1 MRYFKLLILMIIIL
15 SISPSASAQMPVD
28 AAIVQV
34 NPPFEGVELIYSSA
48 TIFAYNEYGNY
59 RLDVRPGT
67 VAAAPHNIL
76 DGVVHADTVLQGA
89 TQGSII
95 YADATP
101 DWNELVI
108 GAVNTIL
115 TSDGVDVAWALPVVQ
130 TSNFLDNAVHV
141 DTVTSAAV
149 LGDLVIGT
157 AGGWDDLAI
166 GGAANVL
173 TVAGGTA
180 TWAAPVLQTNTL
192 LDGVSHTDTAIQAA
206 TLGSI
211 IVADATPDW
220 NEVVIGAAGDVLTV
234 VGGTAAWQA
243 PGALAGAWQQ
253 AVETTVI
260 VAGADYTAR
269 AGAAYTTLIQDVV
282 VVVTCREP
290 NSGVVWNA
298 LSHPMPVASFVTF
311 YWCDEGDGNLS
322 VHICNDSQL
331 DILCTV
337 SYCDL

>member
-67 VAAAPHNIL
+67 VTAAPHNIL

-89 TQGSII
+89 TRGSII

-101 DWNELVI
+101 DWNELVV
-108 GAVNTIL
+108 GAINTIL
-115 TSDGVDVAWALPVVQ
+115 TSDGVDVAWALPVV
-130 TSNFLDNAVHV
+130 
-141 DTVTSAAV
+141 
-149 LGDLVIGT
+149 
-157 AGGWDDLAI
+157 
-166 GGAANVL
+166 
-173 TVAGGTA
+173 
-180 TWAAPVLQTNTL
+180 QTNTL

-253 AVETTVI
+253 AAETPVI

-269 AGAAYTTLIQDVV
+269 GGAAYATTIQDVV
-282 VVVTCREP
+282 VVVTCREA

-298 LSHPMPVASFVTF
+298 LSHPMPVADMVTF
-311 YWCDEGDGNLS
+311 YWVDDGAGNLE
-322 VHICNDSQL
+322 VHIVNDSQL
-331 DILCTV
+331 DVLATV